1 MKQNIIILT
10 LGLCIGMLVFSGC
23 VSHNRASSTT
33 KMINQVCKQKDSM
46 IRLLINN
53 SDKIENISDIPKN
66 LPIVNIK

>member
-10 LGLCIGMLVFSGC
+10 LGLCIGMLIFSGC

-46 IRLLINN
+46 IRLLMKN
-53 SDKIENISDIPKN
+53 STQIENVASIPN

>member
-10 LGLCIGMLVFSGC
+10 LGLCIGMLV
-23 VSHNRASSTT
+23 
-33 KMINQVCKQKDSM
+33 MINQVCKQKDSM

>member
-10 LGLCIGMLVFSGC
+10 LGLCIGMLL
-23 VSHNRASSTT
+23 
-33 KMINQVCKQKDSM
+33 MINQVCKQKDSM